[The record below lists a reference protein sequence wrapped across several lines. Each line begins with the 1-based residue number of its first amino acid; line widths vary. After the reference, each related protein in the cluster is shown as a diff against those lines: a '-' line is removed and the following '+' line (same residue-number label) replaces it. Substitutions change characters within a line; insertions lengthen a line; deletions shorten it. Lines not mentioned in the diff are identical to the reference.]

1 MQDIKKEYLK
11 IYGYT
16 PTDKEILNLYFQGQL
31 ILTDKQENEI
41 LNFSKTLTD

>member
-16 PTDKEILNLYFQGQL
+16 PTDNEILNLYFEGMY
-31 ILTDKQENEI
+31 IINTSAVLTE
-41 LNFSKTLTD
+41 KTSI

>member
-16 PTDKEILNLYFQGQL
+16 PTDNEILNLYFQGEL
-31 ILTDKQENEI
+31 ILKYKKENEI